1 MGKRWYRESKST
13 SVEQWS
19 CRRHIC
25 TLRHPTHG
33 RLTAL
38 RAVRAA
44 FHCLEL
50 LLCEDQSVRLKAGW
64 CYWGE
69 PTDCVE
75 TLALI
80 QYLNRLTQI
89 NIWFCR
95 DGYKSFSGS
104 SNICSYWENWEF
116 ENNNY
121 CGSVFGFRGIRA
133 GRGEVVR
140 AGLHVATQLIVLF
153 QSIPGSGRTKTEQ
166 RYSVLLN

>member
-1 MGKRWYRESKST
+1 MGQRWDGQRVHRWSSGAAGDT
-13 SVEQWS
+13 SALCDIQ
-19 CRRHIC
+19 H
-25 TLRHPTHG
+25 
-33 RLTAL
+33 TADWL

-50 LLCEDQSVRLKAGW
+50 LLLCEDQSVEGW

-80 QYLNRLTQI
+80 QYFNRLTQI

-140 AGLHVATQLIVLF
+140 AGLRVATQLIVLF